1 MIPYLKCCFFSLL
14 LILLPGIAHSQI
26 EALNQANK
34 LYVLAWIPEFPDSFM
49 VLLNVVSE
57 SEYQHYCVLNR
68 LKKSQFDLDCWEGRG
83 GLEDPARWGQKLYIR
98 FNRHQEARIKFGRR
112 QKAYR
117 VQDLGAG
124 RYWLVAK

>member
-1 MIPYLKCCFFSLL
+1 MLL
-14 LILLPGIAHSQI
+14 FQLVPDFTAGMAQGQT
-26 EALNQANK
+26 EALVQANK

-57 SEYQHYCVLNR
+57 SEYQRYC
-68 LKKSQFDLDCWEGRG
+68 
-83 GLEDPARWGQKLYIR
+83 
-98 FNRHQEARIKFGRR
+98 
-112 QKAYR
+112 